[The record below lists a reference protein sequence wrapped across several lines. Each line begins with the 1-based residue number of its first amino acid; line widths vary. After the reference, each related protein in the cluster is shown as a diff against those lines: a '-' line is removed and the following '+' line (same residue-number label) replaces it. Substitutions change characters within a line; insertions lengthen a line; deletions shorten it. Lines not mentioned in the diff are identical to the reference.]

1 MDTSTS
7 TTPAPELTLRRVAQT
22 WWPLAFSWLLM
33 SVEGPAHSAIAARLA
48 NPEINLAAW
57 GGIVFPL
64 ALIIEAPIIMLLP
77 ASTALSKDWDA
88 YVKVRG
94 FMMRMGLFLTA
105 VHAVIAFSPLYDF
118 IARNVI
124 GAPEVIIEPGRIGLM
139 IMLPWSWAIA
149 YRRTQ
154 QGLMI
159 RFGHPKA
166 VGVGTIIRLCANG
179 IVLLVG
185 YLMRTL
191 PGIVVASSAVAV
203 GVAAEAVYA
212 GLRVRPIVHH
222 QLHLAPRAETSLTL
236 HDFLAFYIPLAMT
249 ALISLL
255 VQPIGSATMSRL
267 PRALDSLAVWPV
279 LSGLLFMLRSGGI
292 AYKEAVISLLD
303 EPQAARSLRR
313 FTTTL
318 AAGGTILLLL
328 IAVTPLSR
336 LWFGDV
342 MALSPTLM
350 DLGHR
355 GLIVGLFFPAIA
367 TLDSW
372 FQGLLMYNRRTRS
385 ITEGVV
391 LYTIAIAVGMG
402 AGIALDRLG
411 VSVVGVYVAIVV
423 FQIAWALQVGWLW
436 WRSRESKVRSR
447 KSRGRIRQ

>member
-1 MDTSTS
+1 MDFLDTSTS
-7 TTPAPELTLRRVAQT
+7 ITPAPELTLRRIAQT

-88 YVKVRG
+88 YVRVRG
-94 FMMRMGLFLTA
+94 FMMRMGVMLTA
-105 VHAVIAFSPLYDF
+105 VHAAIAFSPLYDF
-118 IARNVI
+118 IARNLI
-124 GAPEVIIEPGRIGLM
+124 GAPEVIIEPGRTGLM

-149 YRRTQ
+149 YRRVQ

-166 VGVGTIIRLCANG
+166 VSMGTIIRLIANG
-179 IVLLVG
+179 IVLLTG
-185 YLMRTL
+185 YLIHTL

-203 GVAAEAVYA
+203 GVVAEAAYA
-212 GLRVRPIVHH
+212 GVRVRPIVRH
-222 QLHLAPRAETSLTL
+222 QLRLAPRAEDTLTL
-236 HDFLAFYIPLAMT
+236 RTFLTFYVPLALT
-249 ALISLL
+249 SLISLL

-279 LSGLLFMLRSGGI
+279 LSGLLFILRSGGI

-303 EPQAARSLRR
+303 EPHAMRSLQR
-313 FTTTL
+313 FTAIL
-318 AAGGTILLLL
+318 ATGGTALLVL
-328 IAVTPLSR
+328 IAITPLSR

-350 DLGHR
+350 ALGR
-355 GLIVGLFFPAIA
+355 SGLAVGLFFPVIA

-372 FQGLLMYNRRTRS
+372 FQGLLMHNRRTRS

-391 LYTIAIAVGMG
+391 LYTVAIAVGMG
-402 AGIALDRLG
+402 VGITLDRLG
-411 VSVVGVYVAIVV
+411 VPVVGVYVAIVV

-436 WRSRESKVRSR
+436 WRNRMVK
-447 KSRGRIRQ
+447 G

>member
-1 MDTSTS
+1 MVTWTS
-7 TTPAPELTLRRVAQT
+7 TTFTPELSLRRVAQT

-88 YVKVRG
+88 YVKVRRV
-94 FMMRMGLFLTA
+94 MMLMSAFLTA
-105 VHAVIAFSPLYDF
+105 VHIAIAFTPLYDF
-118 IARNVI
+118 IARNLI
-124 GAPEVIIEPGRIGLM
+124 GAPEVIIEPGRIGMM
-139 IMLPWSWAIA
+139 IMIPWTWAIA

-159 RFGHPKA
+159 RFGHTKA
-166 VGVGTIIRLCANG
+166 VGMGTLIRLCANG

-203 GVAAEAVYA
+203 GVVAEAVYA
-212 GLRVRPIVHH
+212 GLRVRPIVRH
-222 QLHLAPRAETSLTL
+222 QLRLAPRAETPLTL
-236 HDFLAFYIPLAMT
+236 RAFLAFYIPLALT
-249 ALISLL
+249 SLISLL

-303 EPQAARSLRR
+303 EPHAIRNLRR
-313 FTTTL
+313 F
-318 AAGGTILLLL
+318 ATILTIGGMALLVL

-336 LWFGDV
+336 LWFGNV
-342 MALSPTLM
+342 MALSPALIE
-350 DLGHR
+350 LGQR
-355 GLIVGLFFPAIA
+355 GLIAGLFFPVIA

-372 FQGLLMYNRRTRS
+372 FQGLLMHRRRTRS

-391 LYTIAIAVGMG
+391 LYTVAISIGMG
-402 AGIALDRLG
+402 VGITLDRLG
-411 VSVVGVYVAIVV
+411 VPVIGVYVAVV
-423 FQIAWALQVGWLW
+423 AFQIAWALQVGWLW
-436 WRSRESKVRSR
+436 WRSRTPAPATVIHPS
-447 KSRGRIRQ
+447 G

>member
-1 MDTSTS
+1 MNNT
-7 TTPAPELTLRRVAQT
+7 TTPAPELTLRRIAQT
-22 WWPLAFSWLLM
+22 WWPLALSWLLM

-88 YVKVRG
+88 YVKVRR
-94 FMMRMGLFLTA
+94 FMMRMGAFLTV
-105 VHAVIAFSPLYDF
+105 VHIAIAFTPLYDF

-124 GAPEVIIEPGRIGLM
+124 GAPEAIIEPGRIGMM
-139 IMLPWSWAIA
+139 IMLPWTWAIA

-159 RFGHPKA
+159 RFGHTKA
-166 VGVGTIIRLCANG
+166 VGVGTLIRLSANG
-179 IVLLVG
+179 IVLLAG
-185 YLMRTL
+185 YLIHTL

-203 GVAAEAVYA
+203 GVIAEAIYA
-212 GLRVRPIVHH
+212 GLRVRPIVRH
-222 QLHLAPRAETSLTL
+222 QLRLAPRAEIPLTL
-236 HDFLAFYIPLAMT
+236 RAFLTFYVPLALT
-249 ALISLL
+249 SLISLL

-279 LSGLLFMLRSGGI
+279 LSGLLFVLRSGGI

-303 EPQAARSLRR
+303 EPHAARNLRR
-313 FTTTL
+313 FMMLLT
-318 AAGGTILLLL
+318 AGGTLLLLL
-328 IAVTPLSR
+328 IALTPLSR

-342 MALSPTLM
+342 MALSPTLL
-350 DLGHR
+350 DLGRR

-372 FQGLLMYNRRTRS
+372 FQGLLMHRRRTRG

-391 LYTIAIAVGMG
+391 LYTIVIAVGMG
-402 AGIALDRLG
+402 AGITLDRLD
-411 VSVVGVYVAIVV
+411 VPVVGAYVAIIV

-436 WRSRESKVRSR
+436 WRSRESEVESPKSKVE
-447 KSRGRIRQ
+447 GQG

>member
-1 MDTSTS
+1 MTTSS
-7 TTPAPELTLRRVAQT
+7 LPSSELTLRRIAQT

-48 NPEINLAAW
+48 DPEINLAAW

-77 ASTALSKDWDA
+77 ASTALSKDWNA
-88 YVKVRG
+88 YVKVRR
-94 FMMRMGLFLTA
+94 MMMYLSAFLTA
-105 VHAVIAFSPLYDF
+105 IHIVIAFTPLYDF
-118 IARNVI
+118 IARNLI
-124 GAPEVIIEPGRIGLM
+124 GAPEVTIEPGRIGLM
-139 IMLPWSWAIA
+139 IMIPWTWAIA

-166 VGVGTIIRLCANG
+166 VGVGTIIRLIANG
-179 IVLLVG
+179 IVLLAG
-185 YLMRTL
+185 YLARTL

-203 GVAAEAVYA
+203 GVVAEAIYA
-212 GLRVRPIVHH
+212 GLRVRPIVRH
-222 QLHLAPRAETSLTL
+222 QLRLAPRAGTPLTL
-236 HDFLAFYIPLAMT
+236 RAFLAFYIPLALT
-249 ALISLL
+249 SLISLL
-255 VQPIGSATMSRL
+255 VQPVGSATMSRL

-279 LSGLLFMLRSGGI
+279 LSGLLSILRSGGI

-303 EPQAARSLRR
+303 EPHAIRNLRR
-313 FTTTL
+313 F
-318 AAGGTILLLL
+318 AAILVTGGTALLVL

-342 MALSPTLM
+342 MALSPALM
-350 DLGHR
+350 DLGQR
-355 GLIVGLFFPAIA
+355 GLIAGLLFPAIA

-372 FQGLLMYNRRTRS
+372 FQGLLMHNRRTRS

-402 AGIALDRLG
+402 AGITLDRLG
-411 VSVVGVYVAIVV
+411 VPIIGVHAAVIV
-423 FQIAWALQVGWLW
+423 FQVAWALQVAWLW
-436 WRSRESKVRSR
+436 WRSRTTTPAAVTHPSD
-447 KSRGRIRQ
+447 

>member
-1 MDTSTS
+1 MNTS
-7 TTPAPELTLRRVAQT
+7 TTPAPELTLHRIAQT

-33 SVEGPAHSAIAARLA
+33 SFEGPAHSAIAARLA

-88 YVKVRG
+88 YVKVRRV
-94 FMMRMGLFLTA
+94 MMYLSAFLTA
-105 VHAVIAFSPLYDF
+105 VHIAIAFTPLYDF
-118 IARNVI
+118 IARDVI
-124 GAPEVIIEPGRIGLM
+124 GAPEAIIEPGRIGMM
-139 IMLPWSWAIA
+139 IMIPWTWAIA

-166 VGVGTIIRLCANG
+166 VGVGTIIRLSANG
-179 IVLLVG
+179 IVLLAG
-185 YLMRTL
+185 YLARTL

-203 GVAAEAVYA
+203 GVVTEAVYA
-212 GLRVRPIVHH
+212 GLRVRPIVRH
-222 QLHLAPRAETSLTL
+222 QLRLAPRAETPLTL
-236 HDFLAFYIPLAMT
+236 RVFLAFYVPLALT
-249 ALISLL
+249 SLISLL

-313 FTTTL
+313 FTAIL
-318 AAGGTILLLL
+318 AAGGTALLLL

-342 MALSPTLM
+342 MALSPTLVE
-350 DLGHR
+350 LGRHGLLL
-355 GLIVGLFFPAIA
+355 GLIFPAVA

-372 FQGLLMYNRRTRS
+372 YQGLLMHRRRTRS

-391 LYTIAIAVGMG
+391 LYTIAIAVGMSV
-402 AGIALDRLG
+402 GILLDRLG
-411 VSVVGVYVAIVV
+411 TPVVGVYVAVII
-423 FQIAWALQVGWLW
+423 FQIAWGLQVGWLW
-436 WRSRESKVRSR
+436 QRSR
-447 KSRGRIRQ
+447 KPQVEGRE

>member
-1 MDTSTS
+1 MDTS
-7 TTPAPELTLRRVAQT
+7 TTPAPELTLRRIAQT

-48 NPEINLAAW
+48 NPEVNLAAW

-77 ASTALSKDWDA
+77 ASTALSKDLAA
-88 YVKVRG
+88 YVKVRR
-94 FMMRMGLFLTA
+94 FMMYAGAFLTA
-105 VHAVIAFSPLYDF
+105 VHVAIAFTPLYDV

-124 GAPEVIIEPGRIGLM
+124 GAPEVTIEPGRIGLM
-139 IMLPWSWAIA
+139 IMTPWSWAIA
-149 YRRTQ
+149 FRRTQ

-166 VGVGTIIRLCANG
+166 VGIGTIVRLSANG

-185 YLMRTL
+185 YLARTL

-203 GVAAEAVYA
+203 GVVAEAIYA
-212 GLRVRPIVHH
+212 GLRARPIIRQ
-222 QLHLAPRAETSLTL
+222 QLRLAPRTKTPLTL
-236 HDFLAFYIPLAMT
+236 RAFLAFYVPLAMT
-249 ALISLL
+249 SLISLL

-279 LSGLLFMLRSGGI
+279 LSGLLFVLRSGGI

-303 EPQAARSLRR
+303 EPNARRNLRR
-313 FTTTL
+313 F
-318 AAGGTILLLL
+318 AAMLTMGGTALLVL
-328 IAVTPLSR
+328 IAFTPLAR
-336 LWFGDV
+336 LWFGNV
-342 MALSPTLM
+342 MALSPTLLE
-350 DLGHR
+350 LGQR

-372 FQGLLMYNRRTRS
+372 FQGLLMHRRHTRS
-385 ITEGVV
+385 ITEGVI
-391 LYTIAIAVGMG
+391 LYTVAIAAGMG

-411 VSVVGVYVAIVV
+411 AHIVGVHAAVVA

-436 WRSRESKVRSR
+436 WKSKGLKVES
-447 KSRGRIRQ
+447 

>member
-1 MDTSTS
+1 MVASTS
-7 TTPAPELTLRRVAQT
+7 TTLTPELSLRRITQT

-88 YVKVRG
+88 YVRVRQ
-94 FMMRMGLFLTA
+94 FMMRMGIILTA
-105 VHAVIAFSPLYDF
+105 VHAIIAFTPLYDF
-118 IARNVI
+118 IARNLI
-124 GAPEVIIEPGRIGLM
+124 GAPEVIIEPGRTGLM

-149 YRRTQ
+149 YRRVQ

-166 VGVGTIIRLCANG
+166 VSMGTLIRLGANG
-179 IVLLVG
+179 IVLLTG
-185 YLMRTL
+185 YLIHTL

-203 GVAAEAVYA
+203 GVVTEAIYA
-212 GLRVRPIVHH
+212 GVRARPIVRH
-222 QLHLAPRAETSLTL
+222 QLRLAPSAGETLTL
-236 HDFLAFYIPLAMT
+236 RTFLAFYVPLALT
-249 ALISLL
+249 SLISLL

-279 LSGLLFMLRSGGI
+279 LSGLLFILRSGGV

-303 EPQAARSLRR
+303 EPHAMRNLRR
-313 FTTTL
+313 F
-318 AAGGTILLLL
+318 AAILTIGGTALLVL
-328 IAVTPLSR
+328 IAVTPLSE
-336 LWFGDV
+336 LWFGRV
-342 MALSPTLM
+342 MALSPKLM
-350 DLGHR
+350 DLGR
-355 GLIVGLFFPAIA
+355 QGLIAGLFFPAIA

-372 FQGLLMYNRRTRS
+372 FQGLLMHRRRTRS

-391 LYTIAIAVGMG
+391 LYTVVIAVGMG
-402 AGIALDRLG
+402 VGIALDRLG
-411 VSVVGVYVAIVV
+411 IPVVGVYVAIVV
-423 FQIAWALQVGWLW
+423 FQIAWGLQVGWLW
-436 WRSRESKVRSR
+436 WRNRTVKVS
-447 KSRGRIRQ
+447 G

>member
-1 MDTSTS
+1 MTTSPP
-7 TTPAPELTLRRVAQT
+7 PASELTLRRIAQT

-33 SVEGPAHSAIAARLA
+33 SIEGPAHSAIAARLA

-88 YVKVRG
+88 YVKVRR
-94 FMMRMGLFLTA
+94 FMMRMGVFLTA
-105 VHAVIAFSPLYDF
+105 VHIAIAFTPLYDF

-124 GAPEVIIEPGRIGLM
+124 GAPEVTIEPGRIGLM
-139 IMLPWSWAIA
+139 IMTPWSWAIA
-149 YRRTQ
+149 FRRTQ

-166 VGVGTIIRLCANG
+166 VGVGTIIRLSANG
-179 IVLLVG
+179 IVLLAG
-185 YLMRTL
+185 YLARTL

-203 GVAAEAVYA
+203 GVVAEAIYA
-212 GLRVRPIVHH
+212 GLRVRPIIRR
-222 QLHLAPRAETSLTL
+222 HLRPAPRAETPLTL
-236 HDFLAFYIPLAMT
+236 RTFLAFYIPLALT
-249 ALISLL
+249 SLISLL

-279 LSGLLFMLRSGGI
+279 LTGLLATLRSGGV

-303 EPQAARSLRR
+303 EPHAIRNLRR
-313 FTTTL
+313 FTAIL
-318 AAGGTILLLL
+318 ATGGTALLVL
-328 IAVTPLSR
+328 IAATPLSR

-350 DLGHR
+350 DLGRR
-355 GLIVGLFFPAIA
+355 GLGLALFFPAIA

-372 FQGLLMYNRRTRS
+372 FQGLIMHSRRTRS

-391 LYTIAIAVGMG
+391 LYTVAIAVGMG
-402 AGIALDRLG
+402 TGMTLDRLEAP
-411 VSVVGVYVAIVV
+411 VVGVYVAVIV
-423 FQIAWALQVGWLW
+423 FQIAWAIQVGWLW
-436 WRSRESKVRSR
+436 WRNRELKVAS
-447 KSRGRIRQ
+447 